1 MGPRKFG
8 FAPGGNNGDKYGISD
23 VNRREYRDMVM
34 RKYHENSAKSNS
46 KITEPK
52 IENAITEN
60 KVNVAE
66 ENNIEA
72 NSPKVENAAGNMKS
86 EKVDYID
93 WPDWRIVVGYGEKED
108 RQAEAEDEI
117 ADVNNAEISELKDEP
132 IVEDVNSIVEDAE
145 PSAKVDN
152 AIEDVKPVV
161 EDARLSAKELAAIWA
176 ESLEAQR
183 LARENYTEDVK
194 PIVEDAK
201 PITEDVNSE
210 NQNTMQPDKAREEYY
225 ARKHEERAAQLA
237 QFRMNEYKEKTGEQV
252 DKNESD
258 RKLELRHQFDQIK
271 LETDTFLKMQAGL
284 GLMNEKEIRDYKDNL
299 NKQEKNALEYMR
311 DGGDGSLAPM
321 ENLMKRS
328 LDQISVFEANIQATP
343 EYQEMERKKALVK
356 KGLDA
361 IKERRGND
369 AELGVNDFHFKEK
382 AYKMQAN
389 LAEREFLAKA
399 FSAEDKKNTNE
410 ALNAATEKFNKL
422 DEEAIK
428 LTRELK
434 AGGRKLTFEDYQKI
448 DAAWGAS
455 AAAEAKVNEI
465 KNADRKEI
473 AFDFAKNQ
481 YEKVHKGEQ
490 MNGVEGSFLSKF
502 NVLTGEDTIEK
513 FEPTV
518 KDKMGEVAAKMTN
531 KEDTPEGNPEGESGD
546 NPKGDPEV
554 DPSSDSKDPEV
565 DPNGKPKDPEA
576 DPNGKPKDSEAD
588 PNGKPKDSEAD
599 PNSDPKDP
607 EVDPSSDSKDP
618 EVDPS
623 GDPKDPEVDPNGKP
637 KDPEADP
644 NGKPKDSEADPSD
657 SEKDKKKGLV
667 AGVIDKIKK
676 HSHNIKLFLGVAG
689 AAVAIAFLAQSGSKF
704 FANNTAVEQGMDKE
718 NNGNTDGDVEGAL
731 AEHDA
736 GNEVDSLIKGNSF
749 NIMVDGNE
757 TKIELNDNI
766 NPEFPGFTDSRRSGN
781 DMTFVDRS
789 GLESLKEQ
797 GASSEALGAEG
808 MKEILNTME
817 NPNMASYLGASFGAF
832 EMADSPTAVNDIT
845 YMIQHGDAEAQV
857 AIKEKANNT
866 IANFLEGSTLK
877 LGSIMNETYQSG
889 YASNNGGEGNLQVD
903 MALDKD
909 GVFHKDQAVEFVY
922 AENKDG
928 ENIMDMNVRD
938 GFKENSLRA
947 LGVIEKNAS
956 DGEVMNIMSSVKILG
971 INVKCGQV
979 IFQYLKTE
987 KKEVTKTVDK
997 TEVTTSVVTPENV
1010 EVVENK
1016 EPEPSKPKNET
1027 PPSTPKENPKTPE
1040 NNASEGKTNTAS
1052 TDGNQQKMGKVEAD
1066 KAIYEFG
1073 DENHDATKQLPGS
1086 EIEDK
1091 AVFDQMV
1098 REAAKQNLTPNS
1110 YVTTQDN
1117 SQGVVHQEDVA
1128 TEKQADAEN
1137 RSVLAEEKP
1146 VERQDIQGSHSED
1159 KSFSD
1164 NDLGNIAKEAK
1175 ADNTLAHESGQTTTV
1190 DTTSSSEQ

>member
-52 IENAITEN
+52 IENAIAEN

-93 WPDWRIVVGYGEKED
+93 WPDWRMVVGYGEKED

-117 ADVNNAEISELKDEP
+117 ADVNNAEISELKDE
-132 IVEDVNSIVEDAE
+132 
-145 PSAKVDN
+145 
-152 AIEDVKPVV
+152 
-161 EDARLSAKELAAIWA
+161 
-176 ESLEAQR
+176 
-183 LARENYTEDVK
+183 

-311 DGGDGSLAPM
+311 EGGDGSLAPM

-448 DAAWGAS
+448 DTAWGAS

-465 KNADRKEI
+465 KNADKKEI

-518 KDKMGEVAAKMTN
+518 KDKMGGVAAKMTN

-546 NPKGDPEV
+546 NPKGNPEV
-554 DPSSDSKDPEV
+554 DPSGDPKDPET

-576 DPNGKPKDSEAD
+576 DP
-588 PNGKPKDSEAD
+588 
-599 PNSDPKDP
+599 
-607 EVDPSSDSKDP
+607 
-618 EVDPS
+618 S
-623 GDPKDPEVDPNGKP
+623 GDPKDPETDPNGKT
-637 KDPEADP
+637 KDPEVDP

-676 HSHNIKLFLGVAG
+676 HGHNIKLFLGVAAG
-689 AAVAIAFLAQSGSKF
+689 AAMIAFLAQSGSKF
-704 FANNTAVEQGMDKE
+704 FANNTAVEQGMDKD
-718 NNGNTDGDVEGAL
+718 NNGNTDGNVEEAL
-731 AEHDA
+731 EKHDA
-736 GNEVDSLIKGNSF
+736 NGETNVDDSEKLNETVSYNV
-749 NIMVDGNE
+749 MVDGVEKTVELSDEVDTSAPDFTNPNRH
-757 TKIELNDNI
+757 LND
-766 NPEFPGFTDSRRSGN
+766 FGYM
-781 DMTFVDRS
+781 DMS
-789 GLESLKEQ
+789 KLKEMKEQ
-797 GASSEALGAEG
+797 GASEEAMGFEAMNMLNEALRNPHILANTGANLGVFGDIDSYEDVN
-808 MKEILNTME
+808 EITN
-817 NPNMASYLGASFGAF
+817 
-832 EMADSPTAVNDIT
+832 
-845 YMIQHGDAEAQV
+845 MIQNGDDESRAAIRHEVNEALAEFWNGATPKIGTLKAGTPYESCFATQV
-857 AIKEKANNT
+857 GGDGNFQINIARDMNGVVHDHDVFYLYGEKDGQDIFNKNELGGIKEKMM
-866 IANFLEGSTLK
+866 K
-877 LGSIMNETYQSG
+877 
-889 YASNNGGEGNLQVD
+889 
-903 MALDKD
+903 K
-909 GVFHKDQAVEFVY
+909 
-922 AENKDG
+922 
-928 ENIMDMNVRD
+928 
-938 GFKENSLRA
+938 
-947 LGVIEKNAS
+947 LGVIKATDNADVRMAKMESGHCIVLEECSGQDGYVLDVKDVPVLHFNQEKTHV
-956 DGEVMNIMSSVKILG
+956 D
-971 INVKCGQV
+971 
-979 IFQYLKTE
+979 
-987 KKEVTKTVDK
+987 VTPTN
-997 TEVTTSVVTPENV
+997 TPENT
-1010 EVVENK
+1010 ETNNDKPAPKNETSA
-1016 EPEPSKPKNET
+1016 PKPKNET
-1027 PPSTPKENPKTPE
+1027 PPAPTPNENPKTPE
-1040 NNASEGKTNTAS
+1040 TNVKDGKTNTAS
-1052 TDGNQQKMGKVEAD
+1052 ANEDDIKLGEVVKEAGFTNREGTND
-1066 KAIYEFG
+1066 L
-1073 DENHDATKQLPGS
+1073 NVQTNLPGS
-1086 EIEDK
+1086 EVTDK
-1091 AVFDQMV
+1091 AQFDAMV
-1098 REAAKQNLTPNS
+1098 KESIEQNSNPNA
-1110 YVTTQDN
+1110 TWTFQDN
-1117 SQGVVHQEDVA
+1117 SQGIVHQEGVA

-1137 RSVLAEEKP
+1137 RSILPPETRPEQSTP
-1146 VERQDIQGSHSED
+1146 EGSVSAGDKTSTAED
-1159 KSFSD
+1159 KDGLMSAAKSD
-1164 NDLGNIAKEAK
+1164 N
-1175 ADNTLAHESGQTTTV
+1175 TTAHESGQTRTV
-1190 DTTSSSEQ
+1190 ETSVSE

>member
-1 MGPRKFG
+1 MGPKNMNS
-8 FAPGGNNGDKYGISD
+8 APSGNNNG
-23 VNRREYRDMVM
+23 
-34 RKYHENSAKSNS
+34 
-46 KITEPK
+46 
-52 IENAITEN
+52 
-60 KVNVAE
+60 
-66 ENNIEA
+66 
-72 NSPKVENAAGNMKS
+72 
-86 EKVDYID
+86 
-93 WPDWRIVVGYGEKED
+93 
-108 RQAEAEDEI
+108 
-117 ADVNNAEISELKDEP
+117 
-132 IVEDVNSIVEDAE
+132 
-145 PSAKVDN
+145 
-152 AIEDVKPVV
+152 
-161 EDARLSAKELAAIWA
+161 LSAKE
-176 ESLEAQR
+176 QYYKDQHD
-183 LARENYTEDVK
+183 ARV
-194 PIVEDAK
+194 
-201 PITEDVNSE
+201 
-210 NQNTMQPDKAREEYY
+210 
-225 ARKHEERAAQLA
+225 AQLA
-237 QFRMNEYKEKTGEQV
+237 QFRMNNFKDSNGESVDRGEK
-252 DKNESD
+252 D

-284 GLMNEKEIRDYKDNL
+284 GLMSEKEIREYKDNL
-299 NKQEKNALEYMR
+299 NRQENNALEYMR
-311 DGGDGSLAPM
+311 DGGEGSLVPM

-328 LDQISVFEANIQATP
+328 LDQISDFEAKIQATP
-343 EYQEMERKKALVK
+343 EYQEMEQKKALAK
-356 KGLDA
+356 KGLDM
-361 IKERRGND
+361 IKERRDND
-369 AELGVNDFHFKEK
+369 ANLGVNDFHYKEK
-382 AYKMQAN
+382 VYKMQAN
-389 LAEREFLAKA
+389 LAEKDFLAKA
-399 FSAEDKKNTNE
+399 FSAEDKKNSNE
-410 ALNAATEKFNKL
+410 ALDAATEKFNKL

-455 AAAEAKVNEI
+455 AAAEAKMNEI
-465 KNADRKEI
+465 KNVDKKEI
-473 AFDFAKNQ
+473 AFDFAQNQ
-481 YEKVHKGEQ
+481 YKKIQKGEQ
-490 MNGVEGSFLSKF
+490 MSGVEGSFLSKF
-502 NVLTGEDTIEK
+502 NVLTGEDTVEK

-518 KDKMGEVAAKMTN
+518 KDKMGEVAAKI
-531 KEDTPEGNPEGESGD
+531 
-546 NPKGDPEV
+546 
-554 DPSSDSKDPEV
+554 SDVE
-565 DPNGKPKDPEA
+565 ET
-576 DPNGKPKDSEAD
+576 
-588 PNGKPKDSEAD
+588 
-599 PNSDPKDP
+599 
-607 EVDPSSDSKDP
+607 
-618 EVDPS
+618 
-623 GDPKDPEVDPNGKP
+623 
-637 KDPEADP
+637 
-644 NGKPKDSEADPSD
+644 
-657 SEKDKKKGLV
+657 SEKDKVEDKIEEVAENESKQTVEFPPAIVPGEELKNESQLELSKDKKDNVDFGGISAEKIAEMEKTGGPVLLDADNQIWMQKLPKDQLEQLQKMLPKDQLEQLQKILEKQKNGNSKTEAIDSNSNKTEEPSEKSETKESDTEDAEIENSEKENSEKESSETEKKKGFV
-667 AGVIDKIKK
+667 AGVIEKIKK
-676 HSHNIKLFLGVAG
+676 HSEGIKRFALVAG
-689 AAVAIAFLAQSGSKF
+689 IGALVALAAHGGNKF
-704 FANNTAVEQGMDKE
+704 NANSNTAVEKSMD
-718 NNGNTDGDVEGAL
+718 NNGGTDGNVEEAL

-736 GNEVDSLIKGNSF
+736 GSEVDSLIKGNSF

-766 NPEFPGFTDSRRSGN
+766 NPEFPGFTDARRSGN

-832 EMADSPTAVNDIT
+832 EMAESPTAVNDIT

-987 KKEVTKTVDK
+987 KKGVTKTVDK

-1010 EVVENK
+1010 EVIENK

-1027 PPSTPKENPKTPE
+1027 PAPTPKENPKTPE
-1040 NNASEGKTNTAS
+1040 NNVSEGKTNTAS

-1091 AVFDQMV
+1091 AIFDQMV
-1098 REAAKQNLTPNS
+1098 REAAKQDLTPNS
-1110 YVTTQDN
+1110 YVITQDN
-1117 SQGVVHQEDVA
+1117 SQGVVHQEGVA
-1128 TEKQADAEN
+1128 TEKQEDAKN
-1137 RSVLAEEKP
+1137 RSVLPEEKP

-1159 KSFSD
+1159 KSLTDVDIADAVRSANSD
-1164 NDLGNIAKEAK
+1164 NKI
-1175 ADNTLAHESGQTTTV
+1175 AHESGQTTTV
-1190 DTTSSSEQ
+1190 DATSNSEQ